1 MEEKSNATLEKIHEA
16 AMAEFLDKGFQGASL
31 RRKKSLTPRWK
42 KSMRRPWPNFW
53 TRAFK
58 GLLCGRS

>member
-1 MEEKSNATLEKIHEA
+1 MEEKSNGTLE
-16 AMAEFLDKGFQGASL
+16 
-31 RRKKSLTPRWK
+31 

-53 TRAFK
+53 TKAFK

>member
-1 MEEKSNATLEKIHEA
+1 MEEKSNATLKKIHEA
-16 AMAEFLDKGFQGASL
+16 AMAEF
-31 RRKKSLTPRWK
+31 RWK